1 LPASLAFIVAVDK
14 LRIKLDESAH
24 QSGPNLKTM
33 FIGVARTIVALL
45 STSDKLTLGPT
56 VVLPMLKPVI
66 AREVYS
72 PPKELNT
79 MPDRASPPL
88 HASIGVSKVSTWDDA
103 EGIRELVDTFPDL

>member
-1 LPASLAFIVAVDK
+1 
-14 LRIKLDESAH
+14 
-24 QSGPNLKTM
+24 
-33 FIGVARTIVALL
+33 VALL

-56 VVLPMLKPVI
+56 VVLPVLKPVI

-88 HASIGVSKVSTWDDA
+88 HARIGVSKVFAWDDA
-103 EGIRELVDTFPDL
+103 EGIRELEDTFPDL